1 MFCIRLISRLLGIT
15 FWCYFMGKLVTV
27 TAKIPKELKE
37 KLEALGVNVSGLIR
51 RVLEGEV
58 KRLELERLRRL
69 IVEAS
74 EVLREVPSE
83 ELVRAVRESRD
94 ER

>member
-1 MFCIRLISRLLGIT
+1 
-15 FWCYFMGKLVTV
+15 MGKLVTV

>member
-1 MFCIRLISRLLGIT
+1 
-15 FWCYFMGKLVTV
+15 MGKLVTV

-37 KLEALGVNVSGLIR
+37 KLDALGVNVSGLIR

>member
-1 MFCIRLISRLLGIT
+1 
-15 FWCYFMGKLVTV
+15 MGKLVTV

-37 KLEALGVNVSGLIR
+37 KLDALGVNVSGLIR

-83 ELVRAVRESRD
+83 ELVGAVRESRD

>member
-1 MFCIRLISRLLGIT
+1 
-15 FWCYFMGKLVTV
+15 MGKLVTV

-37 KLEALGVNVSGLIR
+37 KLKALGVNVSGLIR
-51 RVLEGEV
+51 RGLEEEV

-83 ELVRAVRESRD
+83 ELVGAVRESRN